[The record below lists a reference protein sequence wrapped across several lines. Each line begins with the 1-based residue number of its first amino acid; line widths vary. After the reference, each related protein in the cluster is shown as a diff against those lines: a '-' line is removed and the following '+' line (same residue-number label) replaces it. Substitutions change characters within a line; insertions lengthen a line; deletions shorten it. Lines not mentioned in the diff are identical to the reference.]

1 MLGIGIQAEKSVI
14 NPQFVRAIEAI
25 YAAATS
31 PTTWPGA
38 LQEIANCTEDAGAI
52 LIYGRDDG
60 SFGVINSPSLDEC
73 VVEYG
78 ANWSLRDTRANRS
91 RERGYFVGRDVIT
104 DRDVVTPQEVVSDPF
119 YSDFLRRYGL
129 RYFAAAMVSP
139 DPHVEVA
146 LSIQRPIE
154 KPEYSESELDLIARL
169 GPHVEKS
176 LRLSLRLMDA
186 ELLNV
191 GLGTALSRIGIGVF
205 ALDSLGRV
213 VFSNV
218 AGDKLLGDGL
228 DIAND
233 RLTFGASAET
243 AGTANAAIR
252 AVVDGKTSDLSANPS
267 PILVQRSHSL
277 RPLAIYVLP
286 IDLPDNPVNAM
297 LTHARAIVLAIDSE
311 NSEPPDASI
320 VRDALGLT
328 LGEARIA
335 SLVGSGMQ
343 TRDAANK
350 LGINEETAR
359 SALKRVFQKVGVS
372 RQSELAALMT
382 KLVLR

>member
-1 MLGIGIQAEKSVI
+1 M
-14 NPQFVRAIEAI
+14 
-25 YAAATS
+25 
-31 PTTWPGA
+31 
-38 LQEIANCTEDAGAI
+38 
-52 LIYGRDDG
+52 
-60 SFGVINSPSLDEC
+60 
-73 VVEYG
+73 
-78 ANWSLRDTRANRS
+78 
-91 RERGYFVGRDVIT
+91 
-104 DRDVVTPQEVVSDPF
+104 VTPQEVVSDPF